1 MRVFEIMS
9 ERVSTVTPETRVNAA
24 RGQMDRAKADYLVV
38 TTARQVVGVVSRRD
52 LDSAATPAALVGEVM
67 TSPAVTIERT
77 APVRKAANLM
87 EGRTLAFLPV
97 TDGGRL
103 AGIVTISEL
112 LRLIGKGADRPQ
124 VPGRRGLNHR
134 VPHRKAH
141 SPSGRW

>member
-9 ERVSTVTPETRVNAA
+9 ERVTTVTPEMRVEAA
-24 RGQMDRAKADYLVV
+24 RAQMEAARATYLVV
-38 TTARQVVGVVSRRD
+38 TTARRVVGVVSRRD
-52 LDSAATPAALVGEVM
+52 LDAAAVPGALVADVM

-87 EGRTLAFLPV
+87 EGHTLGFLPV
-97 TDGGRL
+97 TDRGRL
-103 AGIVTISEL
+103 AGVVTITEL
-112 LRLIGKGADRPQ
+112 LRLIGKGVDRPQ
-124 VPGRRGLNHR
+124 AHSRRGLNHR

>member
-9 ERVSTVTPETRVNAA
+9 DRVTTVTPDTRVKAA
-24 RGQMDRAKADYLVV
+24 RAQMETAKADYLVV

-52 LDSAATPAALVGEVM
+52 LDSAAAPEALVEDVM
-67 TSPAVTIERT
+67 TSPAVTVEKT
-77 APVRKAANLM
+77 APVRKVANLM

-97 TDGGRL
+97 TDRGRL

-112 LRLIGKGADRPQ
+112 LRLIGKGVDRPQ
-124 VPGRRGLNHR
+124 TQGRRGLNHR

-141 SPSGRW
+141 SSSGRW

>member
-9 ERVSTVTPETRVNAA
+9 DRVTTVTPDTRVAAA
-24 RGQMDRAKADYLVV
+24 RTQMETARAAYLVV
-38 TTARQVVGVVSRRD
+38 TTGRRVVGVVSRRD
-52 LDSAATPAALVGEVM
+52 LDSGAAPGALVEEVM

-97 TDGGRL
+97 TDHGRL
-103 AGIVTISEL
+103 AGVVTITEL
-112 LRLIGKGADRPQ
+112 LRLVGKGADRPQ
-124 VPGRRGLNHR
+124 TQTRRGLNHR

-141 SPSGRW
+141 APTGRW